1 VDLVVRRSILRHP
14 PRITRQAR
22 PGGSARRMVAL
33 ESVDDAR
40 YRDLVARAAA
50 ALERSLGPAVVANR
64 VVGAPLVLEDW
75 RVAHAR
81 WRAAIGRS
89 VDPGLRVHVDVADCY
104 DSIGPEVVAASLRS
118 AGADPRALVRLL
130 HELVEHG
137 VPGLPIGPEA
147 SAVLANAV
155 LAPVDLALAA
165 AGVPHARWVDDVVA
179 FAPGRRRAVVVT
191 AVVHRELEALG
202 LRLNEGKTR
211 IEDPRIP
218 ARSSA
223 SATPMSGARSGAGGV
238 R

>member
-14 PRITRQAR
+14 PRITGQAR
-22 PGGSARRMVAL
+22 PGGGVRRMVAL
-33 ESVDDAR
+33 EPGDDAV
-40 YRDLVARAAA
+40 YRDLVARAAT

-64 VVGAPLVLEDW
+64 VVGAPLVLENW
-75 RVAHAR
+75 RVAHER
-81 WRAAIGRS
+81 WRGAIGRS
-89 VDPGLRVHVDVADCY
+89 AARGFRVHVDVADCY
-104 DSIGPEVVAASLRS
+104 DSIRPEVVAVSLRS
-118 AGADPRALVRLL
+118 AGADPRSLVRLL

-165 AGVPHARWVDDVVA
+165 AGAPHVRWVDDVVA
-179 FAPGRRRAVVVT
+179 FAPGRRRAMVLT
-191 AVVHRELEALG
+191 AVVRRELEALG

-211 IEDPRIP
+211 IEDCRIP
-218 ARSSA
+218 PRPSA
-223 SATPMSGARSGAGGV
+223 SVAPVSGARSGAGGV